1 MSENVVYL
9 HPRPEPVAHYLRLG
23 AFHRQVEKLLA
34 AARLPL
40 DRFVLPPSAVTHP
53 KDVVGQLVDAG
64 RGLMLDTNVAELSVA
79 GRYGGAA
86 RFAPWAHSGGP
97 LQPEHF
103 APRSNHDVIGKI
115 TRFAVEYG
123 FHAVQAPT

>member
-1 MSENVVYL
+1 MSENVVYSVS
-9 HPRPEPVAHYLRLG
+9 PARAGSHYLRLG

-34 AARLPL
+34 AGRLPVE
-40 DRFVLPPSAVTHP
+40 RVVVEASAFTHQ

-64 RGLMLDTNVAELSVA
+64 RELMLDTNTAELSTL

-86 RFAPWAHSGGP
+86 KSAPWAHSEGP

-103 APRSNHDVIGKI
+103 ARGA
-115 TRFAVEYG
+115 T
-123 FHAVQAPT
+123 TT